1 MAEVQLGTL
10 GNGSTEQQHK
20 WQPEEIIIILN
31 VKKWENWKLLEEFK
45 FVGTYSYGPS
55 SCSA

>member
-10 GNGSTEQQHK
+10 GNGSMEQQHK

-45 FVGTYSYGPS
+45 VCWHLFL
-55 SCSA
+55 